1 MSRIIPN
8 ENSFIAFATAV
19 ADIHAPTVAEIGAAL
34 DLTDF
39 IVTINAS
46 TTGNTVPTPSL
57 KSLFETSVPGT
68 AAAQFTSDMYRDD
81 EDDAAWD
88 ALPRNTKGFF
98 LISRFGGT
106 GTDNAPV
113 ATQSCE
119 VWPVHVSSRAGGAM
133 TSNTAQTFTVT
144 CSVPAEPDEDAIVAA

>member
-8 ENSFIAFATAV
+8 ENSWIAFATAI
-19 ADIHAPTVAEIGAAL
+19 ANIHAPTVAELSAAI
-34 DLTDF
+34 DLTDY

-81 EDDAAWD
+81 EDDLAWTT
-88 ALPRNTKGFF
+88 LPRNTKGFF

-106 GTDNAPV
+106 GAANMPV
-113 ATQSCE
+113 ATQSVE
-119 VWPVHVSSRAGGAM
+119 VWPVHVSSRAGGALS
-133 TSNTAQTFTVT
+133 SNTAQTFTVT
-144 CSVPAEPDEDAIVAA
+144 CSVPDEPDEDAVVAP